1 LLITSKL
8 TPLKSVFLTSKENSM
23 KAPTN
28 RFLIAI
34 TLFSIIMYGCSKTTD
49 LNSSGN
55 LQSGSIIATGSHI
68 YGLLPMTPDQYANVP
83 LFSKEAFQSKLGLK
97 ALTVAPSKYTIQ
109 TPPVRDQGQIGSCTA
124 FCGAETDEILQF
136 YKSGSPGTSW
146 LNLSPAFVY
155 YCERV
160 LILKQKITADNGAY
174 MVNIPQALHNY
185 GDCPEV
191 DYPYPSGDR
200 STAYKT
206 APTSKATSDAI
217 PYETGPTYAMVAQGD
232 VANTKLLIA
241 NNTPVMMGFNVYDTR
256 SYTLFEGLTTKSYT
270 YNPLTKT
277 GALVSG
283 AKLLGGHAVPIIG
296 YDDTKGVFLC
306 QNSWGTSWGNKGF
319 FLLPYSVFQS
329 TKIVPAG
336 NVYYATLN

>member
-1 LLITSKL
+1 
-8 TPLKSVFLTSKENSM
+8 M
-23 KAPTN
+23 KATFN
-28 RFLIAI
+28 RYTVAIA
-34 TLFSIIMYGCSKTTD
+34 LLAIIFYGCSKSTNLTG
-49 LNSSGN
+49 SGN
-55 LQSGSIIATGSHI
+55 LQSALNTSSDGKHV
-68 YGLLPMTPDQYANVP
+68 YGLLAMSPDQYANLP
-83 LFSKEAFQSKLGLK
+83 LYSKESFPGTLTEK
-97 ALTVAPSKYTIQ
+97 ALSVPKIVTLWNPA
-109 TPPVRDQGQIGSCTA
+109 VRDQGQIGSCTA
-124 FCGAETDEILQF
+124 FCGVESDEILYH
-136 YKSGSPGTSW
+136 YKNGSATI
-146 LNLSPAFVY
+146 LSPAFIY

-160 LILKQKITADNGAY
+160 LILKESITADQGAY
-174 MVNIPQALHNY
+174 MVDIPQALQKY
-185 GDCPEV
+185 GDCLETSYV
-191 DYPYPSGDR
+191 YPSSNT

-206 APTSKATSDAI
+206 APSAVAMTEGLGYVIGQNPTS
-217 PYETGPTYAMVAQGD
+217 YAMINSGD
-232 VANTKLLIA
+232 TAAVKNILRS
-241 NNTPVMMGFNVYDTR
+241 NTPVMMGFNVYDTR
-256 SYTLFEGLTTKSYT
+256 TYTLFEGLTTKSYT